1 VQIDTTSSSAGA
13 VNADDIQ
20 TFGTSILP
28 GDGSDALVN
37 RSGSVTPSND
47 DAPSFLIK

>member
-1 VQIDTTSSSAGA
+1 MDTTSSSAGA
-13 VNADDIQ
+13 VNAADIQ

-37 RSGSVTPSND
+37 RSGSVAPSD
-47 DAPSFLIK
+47 GGAPSFLIE